1 MIDVSSEWR
10 SFSNANGDGK
20 EDRYRTKKGPVKLLK
35 ASGKHLMDALRSR
48 VGAAE
53 NTLLGSSD
61 LTTLIGPA
69 TGRWFL
75 HTGWFF

>member
-1 MIDVSSEWR
+1 M
-10 SFSNANGDGK
+10 
-20 EDRYRTKKGPVKLLK
+20 PVGMGRKTGREPK
-35 ASGKHLMDALRSR
+35 ASEKLSVSAHPDLMDALRSR

-75 HTGWFF
+75 HSNKILTFLEENL

>member
-1 MIDVSSEWR
+1 M
-10 SFSNANGDGK
+10 DG
-20 EDRYRTKKGPVKLLK
+20 
-35 ASGKHLMDALRSR
+35 LRSR

-75 HTGWFF
+75 HSNKILTFFEEHLLT

>member
-1 MIDVSSEWR
+1 MET
-10 SFSNANGDGK
+10 ACQ
-20 EDRYRTKKGPVKLLK
+20 TVKLLK
-35 ASGKHLMDALRSR
+35 ALEKRPVSAHPDLMDALRSR

-75 HTGWFF
+75 HSNKILAFLRRTY